1 MKTKILFIIIS
12 FALGFLVCKLIFE
25 NKNEIEKIQ
34 TVKID
39 SVYVYKIPPKRKID
53 KIEGKITFTRDT
65 ILNTRPFVS
74 EIDTILNK
82 DTLKMRYQF
91 PENKFSFDFS
101 RGLDSVLIEKMVIEK
116 GNEESL
122 LENIL
127 YILLGVI
134 IGVIIR

>member
-12 FALGFLVCKLIFE
+12 FALGFMVCKLILE
-25 NKNEIEKIQ
+25 NKNEIKNIQ
-34 TVKID
+34 TIKID

-53 KIEGKITFTRDT
+53 KIEGRITYTKDT
-65 ILNTRPFVS
+65 ILITKPFVS

-116 GNEESL
+116 GNEENL

-127 YILLGVI
+127 YILLGFML
-134 IGVIIR
+134 GVLIK